1 MSDQLTERLNAILPK
16 ITSSDFLSGRGIG
29 NEIPFYVFDYPAE
42 DELRIR
48 EHLHFIE
55 DKLPKQ
61 APNLN
66 FIHINLFDFLIDYVK
81 ERDYFDKALQKE
93 RSLGSAAAIKAIK
106 SISSA
111 EKLAEHFAKEVMS
124 KQFDLVL
131 VSGVGS
137 AYPIVRTHEFLNNL
151 HKHMGLTPL
160 VIFYPG
166 VYDKITLKL
175 FGKASLAFDSSSAD
189 RKRKARYYRAFR
201 LIDFG

>member
-16 ITSSDFLSGRGIG
+16 ITSPDFLSGQGIG
-29 NEIPFYVFDYPAE
+29 NEIPFYVFDYPPE
-42 DELRIR
+42 DELRVR
-48 EHLHFIE
+48 EHLVFLE

-61 APNLN
+61 APNLS
-66 FIHINLFDFLIDYVK
+66 FVHVNLFDFLIDYIKGRGYFEKSLEK
-81 ERDYFDKALQKE
+81 ERN
-93 RSLGSAAAIKAIK
+93 LGSAKAVKSIK
-106 SISSA
+106 SIASA
-111 EKLAEHFAKEVMS
+111 EKLADHFAKEIMS
-124 KQFDLVL
+124 QKPDLVM

-137 AYPIVRTHEFLNNL
+137 AYPIIRTYELLNNL

-160 VIFYPG
+160 VMFYPG

-201 LIDFG
+201 LID

>member
-1 MSDQLTERLNAILPK
+1 MSDRLTERLNAIMPK
-16 ITSSDFLSGRGIG
+16 ITSPDFLSGQGIG

-48 EHLHFIE
+48 EHLAFLI

-61 APNLN
+61 APDLKVV
-66 FIHINLFDFLIDYVK
+66 HVNLFDFLIDYIKGRGYFEDALEK
-81 ERDYFDKALQKE
+81 ERK
-93 RSLGSAAAIKAIK
+93 LGSARAVKAIK
-106 SISSA
+106 SIA
-111 EKLAEHFAKEVMS
+111 GPEKLAGHFYKEVMGG
-124 KQFDLVL
+124 QPDLVL

-137 AYPIVRTHEFLNNL
+137 SYPIIRTHELLNNL

-160 VIFYPG
+160 VMFYPG

-175 FGKASLAFDSSSAD
+175 FGKASLAFDSSSTD

-201 LIDFG
+201 LID

>member
-1 MSDQLTERLNAILPK
+1 MSDRLTERLNAILPK
-16 ITSSDFLSGRGIG
+16 ITSTDFLSGQGIG

-48 EHLHFIE
+48 EHVAFLV

-61 APNLN
+61 APDVKSVHVNLY
-66 FIHINLFDFLIDYVK
+66 DFLIKYIKGRGYFEKTLEK
-81 ERDYFDKALQKE
+81 ERK
-93 RSLGSAAAIKAIK
+93 LGSTKAIK
-106 SISSA
+106 SIKSIANA
-111 EKLAEHFAKEVMS
+111 EKLADHFAKEVMGQ
-124 KQFDLVL
+124 KPDLVL

-137 AYPIVRTHEFLNNL
+137 AYPIIRTHELLNNL

-160 VIFYPG
+160 VMFYPG

-175 FGKASLAFDSSSAD
+175 FGKASLAFDSSSTD

-201 LIDFG
+201 LMD